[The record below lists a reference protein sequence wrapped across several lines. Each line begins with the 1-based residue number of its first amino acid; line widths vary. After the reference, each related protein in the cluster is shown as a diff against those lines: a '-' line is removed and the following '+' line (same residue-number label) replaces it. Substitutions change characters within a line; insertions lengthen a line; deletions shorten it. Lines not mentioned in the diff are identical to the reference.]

1 MGQIWSVR
9 RKGTVLDWGLSLLP
23 QNMIISSSDVC
34 LMMMSSS
41 WLFFHVLIESANIWK
56 SFILTTNESSIDPS
70 LSMSFLFVGLY
81 LTPSRPRQPI
91 QNIASSINP
100 NVIFLNQNAAS
111 RTTSNRL
118 TSSEGDSSGGSCKEC
133 LYTGVVTCTG
143 LSLYFLKLASEVPD
157 ADLTAKLVKQNLQQ
171 KRFLLGGSMVSAICG
186 VYRIY
191 LGW

>member
-1 MGQIWSVR
+1 MCDLI
-9 RKGTVLDWGLSLLP
+9 
-23 QNMIISSSDVC
+23 SDVFC
-34 LMMMSSS
+34 LMSTSS
-41 WLFFHVLIESANIWK
+41 LFFHVVIESANIWK
-56 SFILTTNESSIDPS
+56 SFILTTNESSIYPS
-70 LSMSFLFVGLY
+70 PSMSLMFVGLY
-81 LTPSRPRQPI
+81 LTPNRPRQPI

-100 NVIFLNQNAAS
+100 NVIFLNQNTAS
-111 RTTSNRL
+111 RRKSNRP

-171 KRFLLGGSMVSAICG
+171 KRFLLGGSMVWAICG